1 MSRPGSLLWRTL
13 PILAFTLV
21 THAAYAQ
28 NFRILVS
35 NDDGIDSPQMAA
47 LAEALAGLPDVDV
60 VISAPAVNQSGSSH
74 ASTGSE
80 IQVEQV
86 VRNGRFYGY
95 AVHGRPADAV
105 RWGIKVPGKIEP
117 FDLVVTGINQG
128 ANVGEV
134 AHLSGTVGAAMEA
147 QYQGI
152 PSIAVSQHTSGV
164 DTEASARFAAN
175 LVQRLRGQ
183 GFPEDVVISVNI
195 PAGEI
200 QGVAVRQMGDSY
212 LYYAG
217 YDETSRSNTGSSA
230 TYARNRTVQQATDS
244 RSDTWAWE
252 RGYITI
258 TPLKFDWTD
267 YEYLSELQSWD
278 WQIGQ

>member
-1 MSRPGSLLWRTL
+1 MSKTSSGLNRLL
-13 PILAFTLV
+13 IVLAISWTSQFAL
-21 THAAYAQ
+21 AQ
-28 NFRILVS
+28 DFRILVS
-35 NDDGIDSPQMAA
+35 NDDGIDTPQLAA
-47 LAEALAGLPDVDV
+47 LAAALGELPDVEV
-60 VISAPAVNQSGSSH
+60 VISAPAENQSGSSH
-74 ASTGSE
+74 ASAGTDLE
-80 IQVEQV
+80 VEQIY
-86 VRNGRFYGY
+86 RNGQLYGY

-105 RWGIKVPGKIEP
+105 RWGVKVLGSEQP

-128 ANVGEV
+128 ANVGNV

-152 PSIAVSQHTSGV
+152 PSVAVSQHTSGV
-164 DTEASARFAAN
+164 DTQASASFAAN
-175 LVQRLRGQ
+175 LVQRLREQ
-183 GFPEDVVISVNI
+183 GFPEGVVISVNI

-212 LYYAG
+212 LLVAG
-217 YDETSRSNTGSSA
+217 YEETARDGNRT
-230 TYARNRTVQQATDS
+230 TYGRNRTIQQASDS

-267 YEYLSELQSWD
+267 YEYLSDLQTWD
-278 WQIGQ
+278 WELD

>member
-1 MSRPGSLLWRTL
+1 MNRNIAAFGRSLTVLV
-13 PILAFTLV
+13 FTLL
-21 THAAYAQ
+21 TQIAAAQ
-28 NFRILVS
+28 EYRILVS
-35 NDDGIDSPQMAA
+35 NDDGIESPQLEALAAA
-47 LAEALAGLPDVDV
+47 LAQLPDVDV
-60 VISAPAVNQSGSSH
+60 VISAPAENQSGSSH
-74 ASTGSE
+74 ASTGTE
-80 IQVEQV
+80 IEVEEIFRDDQLL
-86 VRNGRFYGY
+86 GY

-105 RWGIKVPGKIEP
+105 RWGIKVLGEQRP

-128 ANVGEV
+128 ANVGDV

-152 PSIAVSQHTSGV
+152 PSIAVSQHSSGV
-164 DTEASARFAAN
+164 DTAASARFAAN
-175 LVQRLRGQ
+175 LVQRLREQ
-183 GFPEDVVISVNI
+183 GFPEGVVVSINI

-217 YDETSRSNTGSSA
+217 YQEVSSGNGRT
-230 TYARNRTVQQATDS
+230 TYARNRTIQQASDS

-252 RGYITI
+252 RGYITV

-278 WQIGQ
+278 WEFDR